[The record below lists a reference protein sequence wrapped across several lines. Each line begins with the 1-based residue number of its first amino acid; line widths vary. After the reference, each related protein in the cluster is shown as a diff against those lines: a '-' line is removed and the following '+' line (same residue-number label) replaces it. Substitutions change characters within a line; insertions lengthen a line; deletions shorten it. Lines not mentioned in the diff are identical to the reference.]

1 MEMADPL
8 GIRLLESAAKWEL
21 IVLVTSFGL
30 VSLWRLL
37 KDGSFAGLLRAKDNT
52 LSPGRIQML
61 MVTVLVALQYLLS
74 TIQDPT
80 HLPDISP
87 NLVAVLG
94 GSQLIYLGG
103 KAWDAFRPNS
113 NT

>member
-1 MEMADPL
+1 ME
-8 GIRLLESAAKWEL
+8 GIRLLQSAAKWEL
-21 IVLVTSFGL
+21 VVLVTSIGL

-37 KDGSFAGLLRAKDNT
+37 KDGSFAGLLRAENRT

-61 MVTVLVALQYLLS
+61 MVTVLIALQYLLS
-74 TIQDPT
+74 TIHDPT

-94 GSQLIYLGG
+94 GSQLVYLGG
-103 KAWDAFRPNS
+103 KAWDAFWPKS
-113 NT
+113 NR